1 MKVKVDMSKLDKNIK
16 LQNLHTHTTY
26 CDGKDSVE
34 EMIIAAYNMGF
45 DSIGF
50 SSHSFMKGQS
60 LSEKI
65 IESYKSEIADLKIKY
80 ASKIDV
86 FCGLECEMCGNT
98 NLSGFD
104 YLIGAVHYLK
114 CGEEVFTFDLGNV
127 EDVKQVIE
135 RYFGGDGMAY
145 AKTYYRDLG
154 KLSQTGKFDIIA
166 HFDLITKFNEKGQL
180 FDENA
185 KEYRWAAIE
194 AAEQLAEKIP
204 YFEVN
209 TGAIAKGYRTSPYP
223 AVFLLQELKRLGFG
237 AIISSDCHDSKKL
250 TCGLQEAEELLK
262 QCGFK
267 ERFILTKNGFVPVEI

>member
-1 MKVKVDMSKLDKNIK
+1 MKVNVDMSKLDKNIK

-34 EMIIAAYNMGF
+34 EMIIAAYNMSF

-50 SSHSFMKGQS
+50 SSHSFMKGCS
-60 LSEKI
+60 LPESI
-65 IESYKSEIADLKIKY
+65 IENYKSEIADLKVKY
-80 ASKIDV
+80 ADKIDV

-114 CGEEVFTFDLGNV
+114 CGEELFTFDLGNV
-127 EDVKQVIE
+127 KDVKQVIE
-135 RYFGGDGMAY
+135 RYFGGNGMAY
-145 AKTYYRDLG
+145 AKTYYRDLA
-154 KLSQTGKFDIIA
+154 KLPQTGKFDIIA
-166 HFDLITKFNEKGQL
+166 HFDLITKFNEKEQL

-194 AAEQLAEKIP
+194 AAEQLAGEIP

-209 TGAIAKGYRTSPYP
+209 TGAIAKRYRTSPYP
-223 AVFLLQELKRLGFG
+223 ATFLLQELKRLGFG
-237 AIISSDCHDSKKL
+237 AVISSDCHDSKKL
-250 TCGLQEAEELLK
+250 ACGLQEAEDLLK
-262 QCGFK
+262 SCGFK
-267 ERFILTKNGFVPVEI
+267 ERFILTKKGFIPVEI

>member
-1 MKVKVDMSKLDKNIK
+1 MKVNVDMSKLDKNIK

-34 EMIIAAYNMGF
+34 EMIIAAYNMSF

-50 SSHSFMKGQS
+50 SSHSFMKGCS
-60 LSEKI
+60 LPESI
-65 IESYKSEIADLKIKY
+65 IENYKSEIADLKVKY
-80 ASKIDV
+80 ADKIDV

-114 CGEEVFTFDLGNV
+114 CGEELFTFDLGNV
-127 EDVKQVIE
+127 KDVKQVIE
-135 RYFGGDGMAY
+135 RYFGGNGMAY
-145 AKTYYRDLG
+145 AKTYYRDLA
-154 KLSQTGKFDIIA
+154 KLPQTGKFDIIA
-166 HFDLITKFNEKGQL
+166 HFDLITKFNEKEQL

-194 AAEQLAEKIP
+194 AAEQLAGEIP

-209 TGAIAKGYRTSPYP
+209 TGAIAKRYRTSPYP
-223 AVFLLQELKRLGFG
+223 ATFLLQELKRLGFG
-237 AIISSDCHDSKKL
+237 AVISSDCHDSKKL

-267 ERFILTKNGFVPVEI
+267 ERFILTKKGFIPVEI

>member
-50 SSHSFMKGQS
+50 SSHSFMKGCS
-60 LSEKI
+60 LPESI
-65 IESYKSEIADLKIKY
+65 IENYQSEIADLKVKY
-80 ASKIDV
+80 ADKIDV

-114 CGEEVFTFDLGNV
+114 CGEELFTFDLGNV
-127 EDVKQVIE
+127 KDVKQMIE
-135 RYFGGDGMAY
+135 RYFGGNGMAY
-145 AKTYYRDLG
+145 AKAYYRDLA
-154 KLSQTGKFDIIA
+154 KLPQSGKFDIIA
-166 HFDLITKFNEKGQL
+166 HFDLITKFNEKEQL
-180 FDENA
+180 FDENS

-194 AAEQLAEKIP
+194 AAEQLAGEIP

-209 TGAIAKGYRTSPYP
+209 TGAIAKRYRTSPYP
-223 AVFLLQELKRLGFG
+223 ATFLLQELKRLGFG
-237 AIISSDCHDSKKL
+237 AVISSDCHDSKKL
-250 TCGLQEAEELLK
+250 ACGLQEAEDLLK
-262 QCGFK
+262 SCGFK
-267 ERFILTKNGFVPVEI
+267 ERFILTKKGFIPVEI